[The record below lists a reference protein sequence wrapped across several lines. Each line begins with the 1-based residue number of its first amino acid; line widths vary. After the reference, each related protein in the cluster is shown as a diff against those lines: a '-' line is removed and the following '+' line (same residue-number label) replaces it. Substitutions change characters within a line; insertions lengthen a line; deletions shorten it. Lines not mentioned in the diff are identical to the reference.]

1 MNESIAKLPE
11 RTLSPNSGLLELY
24 ERESSFQGFG
34 ILQRDGTFLDQ
45 YLPELLGLIWVG
57 HLTADLHRRKEM
69 AADTGEGFNCHF
81 RRLLQA

>member
-34 ILQRDGTFLDQ
+34 ICSAMNDLIRFL
-45 YLPELLGLIWVG
+45 
-57 HLTADLHRRKEM
+57 A
-69 AADTGEGFNCHF
+69 
-81 RRLLQA
+81 